1 MKKSLYILSLI
12 TLLFSS
18 CVNSSYNKQE
28 EEQNSKSKY
37 PIVGFVEEFVASHPN
52 FDNNN
57 ITREQADVDF
67 LQSFTEVSDSVNLL
81 QNIPVKLCALN
92 QNSKGEVMAQFR
104 SWIKPTNFEFP
115 KPVNEVNFDV
125 IGRIDPKYVD
135 SLNDDSYYTL
145 SGTFIGRIESMDV
158 FRVLLGLRTS
168 IYTPSFNV
176 RKDDIWDDQY
186 EVSLGMMYFAIDSIA
201 PFAH

>member
-1 MKKSLYILSLI
+1 MKKSLYILSVI

-28 EEQNSKSKY
+28 EEQNAKSQF
-37 PIVGFVEEFVASHPN
+37 PIVGFVEEFVATHPN

-57 ITREQADVDF
+57 ITREQADADF
-67 LQSFTEVSDSVNLL
+67 LQSFTEVSDSINLL

-92 QNSKGEVMAQFR
+92 QNSKGQVIAQFR

-125 IGRIDPKYVD
+125 IGCIDPKYVD
-135 SLNDDSYYTL
+135 SLNDGSYYTL
-145 SGTFIGRIESMDV
+145 SGTFIGRIESIDAFMA
-158 FRVLLGLRTS
+158 LLGLRTS
-168 IYTPSFNV
+168 VYTPSFNV

-186 EVSLGMMYFAIDSIA
+186 EVSLGMMYFDIDSIA
-201 PFAH
+201 PFGR